1 MVLDNKFEVV
11 IFTIIVMNM
20 LTLAMEHYKMSAEW
34 ATALR
39 YVDITFTTMFSIEA
53 VLKIFGM
60 RLYYFRDPFNVFDL
74 VVVILS
80 IAGVVFILNFVSQ
93 YLFYC
98 K

>member
-53 VLKIFGM
+53 ALKIFGM

-93 YLFYC
+93 NLFYC